1 MTYLEFSRI
10 LTFVGSISIT
20 FGAYSQAYKIW
31 RTKSAKDFTPVL
43 IIALV
48 IAELVW
54 LNYGIVLKEWP
65 IITLEALNIP
75 GIFATAI
82 LFIKYRK

>member
-10 LTFVGSISIT
+10 LTFVGSISLTI
-20 FGAYSQAYKIW
+20 GAYSQAYKIW
-31 RTKSAKDFTPVL
+31 RTKSVKDFTPVL
-43 IIALV
+43 IFALV
-48 IAELVW
+48 LVELVW

-65 IITLEALNIP
+65 IIALEAINIP

-82 LFIKYRK
+82 LYIKYRK